1 MKPST
6 ADRFRGMRWLFLR
19 NNQDTYASRRGTS
32 EVKTRPIF
40 DTMLELGEE
49 TPEGLL
55 EETYRRVAANLP
67 ASKAAEGQE
76 SAAQFL
82 AEVKERKKL
91 RKWKEG
97 RSYREPL
104 VSSLDSEDRQVLSSH
119 LADPQSYRQSV
130 RQSAEKRLESIFE
143 PGLWSQLQELKRANR
158 EENSETRGLLPQLGR
173 KLSTHREE
181 KREVEVQRKGAV
193 RRKHYG
199 KWYLRPKDWNT
210 RFQKEMERT
219 SGNAK

>member
-1 MKPST
+1 MP
-6 ADRFRGMRWLFLR
+6 
-19 NNQDTYASRRGTS
+19 
-32 EVKTRPIF
+32 E
-40 DTMLELGEE
+40 LEEE

-55 EETYRRVAANLP
+55 EATYRRVAANLP
-67 ASKAAEGQE
+67 ASKGVEDQE

-97 RSYREPL
+97 RSFREPL
-104 VSSLDSEDRQVLSSH
+104 VSSLDSEERQVLSSH

-143 PGLWSQLQELKRANR
+143 PELWSQLQELKRANR
-158 EENSETRGLLPQLGR
+158 QENSDTRSLLPQLGR

-181 KREVEVQRKGAV
+181 KREVEGESRGAT

-199 KWYLRPKDWNT
+199 RWYLRPKDWNT
-210 RFQKEMERT
+210 RFQKEMQRR
-219 SGNAK
+219 SGNTK